1 MKRWLGITTSLL
13 MCACLTAGCG
23 STSSSSSNSG
33 TSEEK
38 TSVSGSSVPDAQTGT
53 TSGSD
58 GSGNVGTEV
67 EFWNDKLVN
76 TEQSKLD
83 ALTESEKALSGIT
96 VKFVSYPDT
105 ASYQT
110 AIQQS
115 VRTEDAPGMFTWWSG
130 PQLET
135 LVENNLLEDM
145 TDYWDEYLVP
155 NGVSKAVADSLT
167 FNGKIY
173 AVPYCTVN
181 TNVLF
186 NKKVFDQL
194 GIQKP
199 TTFDEFLDVCQT
211 LVDNNITPIVSRND
225 SWAGFEW
232 FQQLLGAYDPQLYE
246 DVCDGTA
253 KYTDDRVVKVMND
266 WKDMLDKGYF
276 AQPMDYE
283 DMLKT
288 LSTGNAA
295 MMLAGDYMI
304 SNMVDE
310 YGTIPGEDI
319 DTFVFPSMDSSKKS
333 AIFYEIS
340 PLCIPTASKDKDTAK
355 KVLETWYQKDNQTE
369 FTKAT
374 GFICTT
380 QAETNNAC
388 IDEYNKYVEDT
399 DHNELHLRYYENT
412 PDEMRDVALDELM
425 KFELGNADVD
435 EVLSTC
441 QAKADEVFGS

>member
-194 GIQKP
+194 GI
-199 TTFDEFLDVCQT
+199 
-211 LVDNNITPIVSRND
+211 
-225 SWAGFEW
+225 
-232 FQQLLGAYDPQLYE
+232 
-246 DVCDGTA
+246 
-253 KYTDDRVVKVMND
+253 
-266 WKDMLDKGYF
+266 
-276 AQPMDYE
+276 
-283 DMLKT
+283 
-288 LSTGNAA
+288 
-295 MMLAGDYMI
+295 
-304 SNMVDE
+304 
-310 YGTIPGEDI
+310 
-319 DTFVFPSMDSSKKS
+319 
-333 AIFYEIS
+333 
-340 PLCIPTASKDKDTAK
+340 
-355 KVLETWYQKDNQTE
+355 
-369 FTKAT
+369 
-374 GFICTT
+374 
-380 QAETNNAC
+380 
-388 IDEYNKYVEDT
+388 
-399 DHNELHLRYYENT
+399 
-412 PDEMRDVALDELM
+412 
-425 KFELGNADVD
+425 
-435 EVLSTC
+435 
-441 QAKADEVFGS
+441 